1 MQNDD
6 NEGNEE
12 NTRRN
17 IRKSTNRLSNVN
29 LLPHILIKKTAI
41 VRVLRYKTETHFRDI
56 RNKNRN
62 ETKTPAITMNAP
74 T

>member
-6 NEGNEE
+6 NKGNEE

-17 IRKSTNRLSNVN
+17 IREKTNRLSNVN
-29 LLPHILIKKTAI
+29 LLPRIPSKKLRLLGYSDKRLIPI
-41 VRVLRYKTETHFRDI
+41 SETFGT
-56 RNKNRN
+56 KNRN
-62 ETKTPAITMNAP
+62 ETKTTAIAMNVP